1 MKNNIKQINDNEI
14 IQKLNN
20 CTSYNDC
27 LRQLN
32 CYQSSGNINY
42 LKIIVEKYNIDL
54 QFKQKYF
61 KIKKINCQKVN
72 CQFCN
77 NLYSIQGIKYHER
90 YCHMNPNRE
99 IHHGNNGATKG
110 HIAWNKGLTIKT
122 SDSVK
127 QQSITIRQNYMSGK
141 NIPYNLGTHHTED
154 HKYKQR
160 LGAIE
165 YLKKNKGFHNP
176 RFNKNSGEYIEKLN
190 KENNWNLQYYGN
202 GGECEILGYFL
213 DGYDK
218 EKNIVFEYDEPKHY
232 KDVYNNILSDKD
244 IIRQNNI
251 INKLHCQFWRYNERL
266 DKLYQVM

>member
-32 CYQSSGNINY
+32 CYQNSGNINY

-54 QFKQKYF
+54 QFKQKDF

-99 IHHGNNGATKG
+99 IHHGNNGAKKG
-110 HIAWNKGLTIKT
+110 HVAWNRGLTIKT

-141 NIPYNLGTHHTED
+141 NIPYNLGTHHTV
-154 HKYKQR
+154 H
-160 LGAIE
+160 
-165 YLKKNKGFHNP
+165 
-176 RFNKNSGEYIEKLN
+176 
-190 KENNWNLQYYGN
+190 
-202 GGECEILGYFL
+202 
-213 DGYDK
+213 
-218 EKNIVFEYDEPKHY
+218 
-232 KDVYNNILSDKD
+232 
-244 IIRQNNI
+244 IIQKI
-251 INKLHCQFWRYNERL
+251 ININS
-266 DKLYQVM
+266 DQVQLNI